1 MIKDEYMRQKA
12 VAVLIVIAFS
22 FLTTALIADPTIEV
36 TFPEKGSYIYWL
48 ELEDEAGKIKLNAPV
63 HAAGADTNID
73 LALTAVEGKL
83 PKGTLKIYNP
93 KTGNVAAKNL
103 ENLQD
108 KKDLKLK
115 DTDFDL
121 VRTVQVV
128 LKPTSGKENERL
140 ESAVVTL
147 TDANSDV
154 FTVLVD
160 PLSEGVAEF
169 HDIAAGA
176 VSVEVQYNGTRRMT
190 VDLEIPTERDEP
202 IYVEEVPVAG
212 KVRTVK
218 VKTAMASSDSA
229 AVSED
234 GEPAPTKAKK
244 DDQPSFAWLQYIMGL
259 AIIGMIG
266 FIGYVIIKAKGGSF
280 ESSLR
285 KLGVQFPQDTAD
297 AGTVP
302 AAEPQQHIDPNICQF
317 CGQRKDPV
325 TGNCACSVDA
335 QSSATPASGTI
346 GIPRLIGTQGQY
358 SSRIFEISGDSI
370 IVGRDPDN
378 EIALPEDNTASRR
391 HARIA
396 KENGSFTITDEGSSN
411 GTYVNGM
418 RITGRHQLQ
427 PGDEIQIGS
436 TKFRFEV

>member
-1 MIKDEYMRQKA
+1 MRQKA

-190 VDLEIPTERDEP
+190 VDLEI
-202 IYVEEVPVAG
+202 
-212 KVRTVK
+212 
-218 VKTAMASSDSA
+218 
-229 AVSED
+229 
-234 GEPAPTKAKK
+234 
-244 DDQPSFAWLQYIMGL
+244 
-259 AIIGMIG
+259 
-266 FIGYVIIKAKGGSF
+266 
-280 ESSLR
+280 
-285 KLGVQFPQDTAD
+285 
-297 AGTVP
+297 
-302 AAEPQQHIDPNICQF
+302 
-317 CGQRKDPV
+317 
-325 TGNCACSVDA
+325 
-335 QSSATPASGTI
+335 
-346 GIPRLIGTQGQY
+346 
-358 SSRIFEISGDSI
+358 
-370 IVGRDPDN
+370 
-378 EIALPEDNTASRR
+378 
-391 HARIA
+391 
-396 KENGSFTITDEGSSN
+396 
-411 GTYVNGM
+411 
-418 RITGRHQLQ
+418 
-427 PGDEIQIGS
+427 
-436 TKFRFEV
+436 